1 MFPSGFDAALE
12 PLKNGLIDNLILF
25 YDNFLP
31 IYKDCQAMKRAIF
44 TLALCAALAA
54 CGGVPLRALPRL
66 AQLSSSLQ
74 EANPAEFMVAL
85 QVDARM
91 TPPPGA
97 VPMLVLKLTPKV
109 TGAFEPID
117 KKLPMQLSVI
127 SGATLGLDA
136 PPAGR
141 RWLIYSLPPATQAEL
156 QRVQATVQ
164 QAQAAPGYQR
174 GGRLGI
180 GVEQD
185 SLVTTDPAL
194 ARTRW
199 DTWLQVKRSEGF
211 FEVWS
216 GTPAELQK
224 LAARHAR

>member
-1 MFPSGFDAALE
+1 
-12 PLKNGLIDNLILF
+12 
-25 YDNFLP
+25 
-31 IYKDCQAMKRAIF
+31 MKRVLF
-44 TLALCAALAA
+44 SFALCAALAG

-66 AQLSSSLQ
+66 AQLSSSLLV
-74 EANPAEFMVAL
+74 ASPAEFMVAL
-85 QVDARM
+85 QVDARL

-97 VPMLVLKLTPKV
+97 VPLLVLKLTPKV
-109 TGAFEPID
+109 AGAFEPID
-117 KKLPMQLSVI
+117 KKLPMQLAVV
-127 SGATLGLDA
+127 SGATLGLGT
-136 PPAGR
+136 PATGR

-156 QRVQATVQ
+156 QRVQTTVR

-174 GGRLGI
+174 GGNLAM

-216 GTPAELQK
+216 GTLAELQK
-224 LAARHAR
+224 LSARNPP